1 MATAAQLGKL
11 KVDLVLDRAAFQRGI
26 DQARSGIQKFSDTV
40 SKRLGAIGNIP
51 GLNGLQEVL
60 SSAGK
65 GIGTAVATGAAVA
78 GAALAGLSISAI
90 NTAADLKNLSTISNA
105 APAEFQAWAAGAK
118 TVGIEQ
124 DKLADIFKDMNDRVG
139 DFIATG
145 GGPMADFFE
154 RIGPKVGV
162 TAEQFRNLSGP
173 QALQLYV
180 DSLEKANVNQQD
192 FTFFMEAIAGDS
204 TALLP
209 LLKNGGKAMQ
219 EYAARTAALGGIM
232 STETVN
238 ALAGM
243 KTSLSEVGV
252 VMRGLRNE
260 MGAAFAPIVQSLA
273 QTFVS
278 LMTKGSALRMV
289 IDALIAVVRVVAQV
303 FSEVVTVVSAVAAA
317 LWEATKAAAAAI
329 DKATG
334 LVDAFRWLVDNSPI
348 GWIIDLVSGFAKL
361 IEAQGGLGGAIKAL
375 GQLASAVWSAMVASA
390 NAIPPGLEA
399 VWNNV
404 KAGFFEMVA
413 SLSTGWATFI
423 STTFAGLS
431 DTMPGTF
438 GIVGS
443 DGGDAI
449 KALQES
455 GVKAEAAAKAA
466 AAHAEAQVQSA
477 NAAAIVQA
485 AWAPV
490 GDLWESLTATTE
502 EATSALGDGSG
513 TTGGGLASAADKAG
527 KSAGGAKQKMS
538 ELQTVLKSLRE
549 EAAKLKATLWMSE
562 TDATIWDNL
571 NKAKVSASSASGKE
585 IANLTRQ
592 IEGMKQLKSATEE
605 WRDTVKSAFT
615 DFVAKGASF
624 RDSLSNI
631 IAKLAEMVA
640 SVGFDSIW
648 KGLGGDAMSGSFLS
662 WIGIGA
668 NANGTPNWRGGM
680 TRVNERGGEILNLP
694 KGTQIIP
701 NDISKRM
708 ADQAANSGGGGHVS
722 IGFDQSTGSLTAT
735 MTDIAGNVV
744 AQAAPS
750 LVGASVKQVAK
761 SRRASNRFLR

>member
-90 NTAADLKNLSTISNA
+90 NTAAEIKNLSTISNA

-124 DKLADIFKDMNDRVG
+124 EKLADIFKDMNDRVG

-204 TALLP
+204 TALIP
-209 LLKNGGKAMQ
+209 LLKDGGKAMQ
-219 EYAARTAALGGIM
+219 DYAARTAALGGIM
-232 STETVN
+232 SNESVT
-238 ALAGM
+238 ALAAM
-243 KTSLSEVGV
+243 KTSLSEVGI

-260 MGAAFAPIVQSLA
+260 MGAAFAPVIQSLA

-289 IDALIAVVRVVAQV
+289 IDAITAAISIVAKF
-303 FSEVVTVVSAVAAA
+303 FSSLVTIVSAVAAG
-317 LWEATKAAAAAI
+317 LWEMTRAAATAI
-329 DKATG
+329 EQATG
-334 LVDAFRWLVDNSPI
+334 IADAFSWIIANSPLGLI
-348 GWIIDLVSGFAKL
+348 YDLVTGFAKL

-502 EATSALGDGSG
+502 EAASALGDGSG
-513 TTGGGLASAADKAG
+513 TTGGGLAAAADKAG

-562 TDATIWDNL
+562 TDATIWENL
-571 NKAKVSASSASGKE
+571 NKAKVSAGSASGKE
-585 IANLTRQ
+585 IAALTRQ

-640 SVGFDSIW
+640 SVGFDTIW
-648 KGLGGDAMSGSFLS
+648 KGIGGDAMSGGFLS

-668 NANGTPNWRGGM
+668 NANGTPNWRGGV

-694 KGTQIIP
+694 EGTQIIP

-708 ADQAANSGGGGHVS
+708 ADRAADGGGGGTLVVRATHDPGIMLEVIDS
-722 IGFDQSTGSLTAT
+722 RIGA
-735 MTDIAGNVV
+735 
-744 AQAAPS
+744 AAPS
-750 LVGASVKQVAK
+750 IQRGAVGQMTKANRKTKSV
-761 SRRASNRFLR
+761 LR

>member
-11 KVDLVLDRAAFQRGI
+11 KVDLVLDRAAFQHGI

-51 GLNGLQEVL
+51 GLNGLQDVL

-65 GIGTAVATGAAVA
+65 GVGAAVATGAAIA
-78 GAALAGLSISAI
+78 SAALAGLSISAI
-90 NTAADLKNLSTISNA
+90 NTAAEIKNLSTLSNA

-154 RIGPKVGV
+154 RIAPKVGV
-162 TAEQFRNLSGP
+162 TAEQFRKLSGP

-192 FTFFMEAIAGDS
+192 FTFFMEAIASDS
-204 TALLP
+204 TSLVP
-209 LLKNGGKAMQ
+209 LLKNGGQAMQ

-260 MGAAFAPIVQSLA
+260 MGAAFAPVIHSVA

-278 LMTKGSALRMV
+278 LMTKGSALRVV
-289 IDALIAVVRVVAQV
+289 IDALTSVIATIAGF
-303 FSEVVTVVSAVAAA
+303 FSSLVTIVSAVSASI
-317 LWEATKAAAAAI
+317 WELTKAAAAAI

-334 LVDAFRWLVDNSPI
+334 LVDAFRWLIANSPI
-348 GWIIDLVSGFAKL
+348 GWIYSLVTGFAKL

-375 GQLASAVWSAMVASA
+375 GQLATAVWSAMVESA
-390 NAIPPGLEA
+390 KAIPLGLSA
-399 VWNNV
+399 AWHSIR
-404 KAGFFEMVA
+404 ADFYQLVA
-413 SLSTGWATFI
+413 DLKSKWFRFLVFIGNSLKD
-423 STTFAGLS
+423 AGLDS
-431 DTMPGTF
+431 
-438 GIVGS
+438 
-443 DGGDAI
+443 
-449 KALQES
+449 
-455 GVKAEAAAKAA
+455 AAAKLGGMAESAGEALDRSLADVADAQARAAASAEGAA
-466 AAHAEAQVQSA
+466 AAF
-477 NAAAIVQA
+477 QA

-490 GDLWESLTATTE
+490 GALWQDLTKTTE
-502 EATSALGDGSG
+502 EAAAALGDGSG
-513 TTGGGLASAADKAG
+513 TNGGGLAEAADKAG

-538 ELQTVLKSLRE
+538 DLQNVLKSLRE

-562 TDATIWDNL
+562 TDAAIWDNL
-571 NKAKVSASSASGKE
+571 NKAKVSANSASGKE
-585 IANLTRQ
+585 IAELTRQ
-592 IEGMKQLKSATEE
+592 IEGMKKLKDATSE

-615 DFVAKGASF
+615 EFIAKGASF
-624 RDSLSNI
+624 RESLANI
-631 IAKLAEMVA
+631 ISKLAEMVA
-640 SVGFDSIW
+640 SVGFDTIW
-648 KGLGGDAMSGSFLS
+648 KGIAGDRVSGGFLS
-662 WIGIGA
+662 WMGIGA
-668 NANGTPNWRGGM
+668 NANGTSNWRGGL

-694 KGTQIIP
+694 RGTQIIP

-708 ADQAANSGGGGHVS
+708 ADNATDGFGGGHVS
-722 IGFDQSTGSLTAT
+722 IGFDQSTGSLTAV
-735 MTDIAGNVV
+735 MRDVAGNVV
-744 AQAAPS
+744 AAAAPS
-750 LVGASVKQVAK
+750 IQRGAVQTTLGLNRK
-761 SRRASNRFLR
+761 SKSMFG